1 MKIVI
6 LFISFALFVTRI
18 EAKKKNST
26 TTTAS
31 GQLASFHETSTLP
44 EAKKK
49 KVSRTT
55 KPRIWHS
62 AYETSTL
69 PGAKKKKPTKS
80 TKSKHLHIIIIA
92 SRIPVFIM
100 QTDGRK
106 TRHRTTTERNPLPV
120 ITTTNGNRELL
131 VGINPMSCRIVNQL
145 RDSSGRCR
153 EIAK

>member
-44 EAKKK
+44 
-49 KVSRTT
+49 
-55 KPRIWHS
+55 
-62 AYETSTL
+62 
-69 PGAKKKKPTKS
+69 GAKKKKPTKS

-92 SRIPVFIM
+92 SRIPGPEIKPKQVLI
-100 QTDGRK
+100 DAKELPCNDDNSR
-106 TRHRTTTERNPLPV
+106 RDRN
-120 ITTTNGNRELL
+120 GD
-131 VGINPMSCRIVNQL
+131 C
-145 RDSSGRCR
+145 
-153 EIAK
+153 